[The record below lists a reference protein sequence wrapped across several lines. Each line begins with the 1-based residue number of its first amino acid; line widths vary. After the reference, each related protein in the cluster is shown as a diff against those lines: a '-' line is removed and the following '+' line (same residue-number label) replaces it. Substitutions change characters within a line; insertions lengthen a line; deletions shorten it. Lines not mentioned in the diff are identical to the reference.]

1 MHSSPPHI
9 HTTTHSKPLANASR
23 SLHPHGYTTS
33 NYSLVHKP
41 HPAAN
46 RQTGGAGGGAEQ
58 LSSHTQGPGE
68 REQRRAAR
76 ALSQGLLLGLGS
88 RPIRARVTREGQGL
102 LGLGLLGLGL
112 LGLGLI
118 GLGLGS
124 GTGLGLG
131 LGLWLGLVML
141 IALTTLVTRARVRV
155 RGLLGIGLGLS
166 RLGLRPLQ
174 SQALPVSPAP
184 ARSEAPFWPSQ
195 GTWSRFGV
203 GESRRWPILRVFGS
217 LYTSLLGS
225 L

>member
-46 RQTGGAGGGAEQ
+46 RHTGGAGGGAEQ

-155 RGLLGIGLGLS
+155 RGLLGLGLGLS
-166 RLGLRPLQ
+166 RLGLRD
-174 SQALPVSPAP
+174 
-184 ARSEAPFWPSQ
+184 
-195 GTWSRFGV
+195 
-203 GESRRWPILRVFGS
+203 
-217 LYTSLLGS
+217 
-225 L
+225 

>member
-1 MHSSPPHI
+1 MFLTTCTLLPPTFIQPHTRNHSLTRLGLYILTDTQHQIILLFTSP
-9 HTTTHSKPLANASR
+9 TRLRTDTQAE
-23 SLHPHGYTTS
+23 
-33 NYSLVHKP
+33 
-41 HPAAN
+41 
-46 RQTGGAGGGAEQ
+46 QGAEPSSS

-76 ALSQGLLLGLGS
+76 ALSQGLLQGLGS

-155 RGLLGIGLGLS
+155 RGLLGLGLGLS

-174 SQALPVSPAP
+174 SQALPVQLQHAQ
-184 ARSEAPFWPSQ
+184 RL
-195 GTWSRFGV
+195 RFGPLKALGV
-203 GESRRWPILRVFGS
+203 GLESVRVVGGLF
-217 LYTSLLGS
+217 
-225 L
+225 

>member
-76 ALSQGLLLGLGS
+76 ALSQGLLQGLGS
-88 RPIRARVTREGQGL
+88 RPIRARVTR
-102 LGLGLLGLGL
+102 
-112 LGLGLI
+112 
-118 GLGLGS
+118 
-124 GTGLGLG
+124 
-131 LGLWLGLVML
+131 VR
-141 IALTTLVTRARVRV
+141 VTRVRATRVRVNRARVRFWHGV
-155 RGLLGIGLGLS
+155 RV
-166 RLGLRPLQ
+166 RVRVM
-174 SQALPVSPAP
+174 ARVSHAHS
-184 ARSEAPFWPSQ
+184 AHNPSNP
-195 GTWSRFGV
+195 S
-203 GESRRWPILRVFGS
+203 
-217 LYTSLLGS
+217 
-225 L
+225 

>member
-1 MHSSPPHI
+1 MFLTTCTLLPPTFIQPHTRNHSLTRLGLYILTDTQHQIILLFTSPTRLRTNR
-9 HTTTHSKPLANASR
+9 HTR
-23 SLHPHGYTTS
+23 
-33 NYSLVHKP
+33 
-41 HPAAN
+41 
-46 RQTGGAGGGAEQ
+46 TGGAGGGAEQ

-76 ALSQGLLLGLGS
+76 ALSQGLLQGLGS

-155 RGLLGIGLGLS
+155 RGLLGLGLGLS
-166 RLGLRPLQ
+166 RLGRLGLRPLQ
-174 SQALPVSPAP
+174 SQALPVQLQHAQ
-184 ARSEAPFWPSQ
+184 RL
-195 GTWSRFGV
+195 RFGPLKALGV
-203 GESRRWPILRVFGS
+203 GLESVRVVGGLF
-217 LYTSLLGS
+217 
-225 L
+225 

>member
-46 RQTGGAGGGAEQ
+46 RHTGGAGGGAEQ

-76 ALSQGLLLGLGS
+76 ALSQGLLQGLGS

-155 RGLLGIGLGLS
+155 RGLLGLGLGLGLS
-166 RLGLRPLQ
+166 RLGLRD
-174 SQALPVSPAP
+174 
-184 ARSEAPFWPSQ
+184 
-195 GTWSRFGV
+195 
-203 GESRRWPILRVFGS
+203 
-217 LYTSLLGS
+217 
-225 L
+225 

>member
-1 MHSSPPHI
+1 MFLTTCTLLPPTFIQPHTRNHSLTRLGLYILTDTQHQIILLFTSP
-9 HTTTHSKPLANASR
+9 TRLRTDTQAE
-23 SLHPHGYTTS
+23 
-33 NYSLVHKP
+33 
-41 HPAAN
+41 
-46 RQTGGAGGGAEQ
+46 QGAEPSSS

-155 RGLLGIGLGLS
+155 RGLLGLGLGLS
-166 RLGLRPLQ
+166 RLGLRD
-174 SQALPVSPAP
+174 
-184 ARSEAPFWPSQ
+184 
-195 GTWSRFGV
+195 
-203 GESRRWPILRVFGS
+203 
-217 LYTSLLGS
+217 
-225 L
+225 

>member
-76 ALSQGLLLGLGS
+76 ALSQGLLQGLGS

-155 RGLLGIGLGLS
+155 RGLLGLGLGLS

-174 SQALPVSPAP
+174 SQALPVQLQHAQ
-184 ARSEAPFWPSQ
+184 RL
-195 GTWSRFGV
+195 RFGPLKALGV

>member
-46 RQTGGAGGGAEQ
+46 RHTHTGGAGGGAEQ

-76 ALSQGLLLGLGS
+76 ALSQGLLLGLGP
-88 RPIRARVTREGQGL
+88 RPIRARVTREGQGLLGLGLLGLGL

-155 RGLLGIGLGLS
+155 RGLLGLELGLS
-166 RLGLRPLQ
+166 RLGLRD
-174 SQALPVSPAP
+174 
-184 ARSEAPFWPSQ
+184 
-195 GTWSRFGV
+195 
-203 GESRRWPILRVFGS
+203 
-217 LYTSLLGS
+217 
-225 L
+225 